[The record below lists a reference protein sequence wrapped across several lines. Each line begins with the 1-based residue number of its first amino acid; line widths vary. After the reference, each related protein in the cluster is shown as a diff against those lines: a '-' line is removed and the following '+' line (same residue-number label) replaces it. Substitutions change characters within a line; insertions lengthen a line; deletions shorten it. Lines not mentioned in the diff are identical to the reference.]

1 LGDQDKMAKK
11 QVGFRKFNSSL
22 KEVFSSEEFKAL
34 ITYERTR
41 SDRNGSNFSVIIL
54 NTQDKSEKSLKNVIS
69 KISRVNR
76 SIDCIG
82 WYEKDKIAIML
93 PDTDKD
99 GAIIFGNK
107 LMSELNLIKE
117 NIPFAIYTYP
127 DNWLS
132 NSNPTIISS
141 SKVKNKSIELLFI
154 TKIPVWKRMLDI
166 IGSLSLLLLTS
177 PILLFVC
184 LYIKVISPGPIF
196 FTQTRIGYKGRPF
209 KFWKFRS
216 MKYDN
221 NQSFHGKH
229 SQSFI
234 KNGDI
239 PMEKLDNRDPRI
251 ILGGKILRKYC
262 IDELPQLWNI
272 LKGEMSLV
280 GPRPCIPYE
289 ANEYLR
295 WHTHRFDTV
304 PGLSGLWQVSGK
316 NKLTFKQMIRLDIA
330 YCNNMSLCRD
340 LFIILKTPYAILKM
354 VIEATLKRVNK
365 EVDKTLSVQLENP
378 KRKAL

>member
-1 LGDQDKMAKK
+1 MAKK

-251 ILGGKILRKYC
+251 ILGGKILRKSC